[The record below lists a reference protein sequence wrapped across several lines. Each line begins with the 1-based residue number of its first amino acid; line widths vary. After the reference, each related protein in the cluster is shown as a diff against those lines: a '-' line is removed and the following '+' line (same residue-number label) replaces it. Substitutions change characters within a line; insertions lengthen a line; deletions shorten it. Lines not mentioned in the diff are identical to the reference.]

1 MEELTRLGDKW
12 VTLEDWFKEKRL
24 QFKIEEEAEARE
36 REIEAK
42 EKEDG
47 LRCKDYNDIVD
58 GFKGDEPRPIE
69 YKLSREWQSRVTLS
83 EDLGQLRSV
92 LGWTLYQ
99 EWVKETITG

>member
-1 MEELTRLGDKW
+1 MEELVRLDNEF
-12 VTLEDWFKEKRL
+12 VTLEDWFKRKRL
-24 QFKIEEEAEARE
+24 QFRIEEEAEVKK
-36 REIEAK
+36 REIVAK

-69 YKLSREWQSRVTLS
+69 YKLSKEWQSKITLS

-99 EWVKETITG
+99 EWLRETVTG

>member
-1 MEELTRLGDKW
+1 MEELIRLDDEF
-12 VTLEDWFKEKRL
+12 VTLEDWFKRKRL
-24 QFKIEEEAEARE
+24 QFKIEEEAKVKK

-47 LRCKDYNDIVD
+47 LRCKDYKDIVD

-69 YKLSREWQSRVTLS
+69 YKLSREWQSRITLS

-99 EWVKETITG
+99 EWVRETITG

>member
-1 MEELTRLGDKW
+1 MKELIKINNKW
-12 VTLEDWFKEKRL
+12 VKSPRKER
-24 QFKIEEEAEARE
+24 Q
-36 REIEAK
+36 
-42 EKEDG
+42 DVV
-47 LRCKDYNDIVD
+47 YNV
-58 GFKGDEPRPIE
+58 KGNKQRPEE

>member
-1 MEELTRLGDKW
+1 MKELIKINNKW
-12 VTLEDWFKEKRL
+12 VKSPRKER
-24 QFKIEEEAEARE
+24 Q
-36 REIEAK
+36 
-42 EKEDG
+42 DVV
-47 LRCKDYNDIVD
+47 YSV
-58 GFKGDEPRPIE
+58 KGNKQRPEE